1 MTQEIVNTFREW
13 AIQQVNNEGV
23 LYKPKSISN
32 YHSSLNTIL
41 SKLDLKENSGYI
53 KIYECV
59 DIDEYEKLYEI
70 IFNHHKFKEFND
82 NSNHTHSS
90 ALKLYRRFLAHLDG
104 EKKGPISESEI
115 RTIKINEQEKA
126 RSLSDDELEKRVNS
140 KKSILAKEKLI
151 ISKDY
156 GRDQEIAEYAIR
168 RANGK
173 CDLCGCEAPFVK
185 KDGSPYLEAHH
196 VTWLS
201 RGGEDSANN
210 IVAICPNCHRKIHIL
225 DEKQDNEGLR
235 RRLQS
240 YERLVNKNIDRTYQS
255 DKIWLT

>member
-1 MTQEIVNTFREW
+1 MTQEIVNNFREW

-23 LYKPKSISN
+23 LFKPKSISN

-53 KIYECV
+53 KIYDCV

-104 EKKGPISESEI
+104 EKKGPVSESEI
-115 RTIKINEQEKA
+115 RTIKLNDQEKA

-140 KKSILAKEKLI
+140 KKSMLAKEKLI

-173 CDLCGCEAPFVK
+173 CDLCGCQAPFVK

-201 RGGEDSANN
+201 RGGEDSAYN

-225 DEKQDNEGLR
+225 DEKQDNEGLK
-235 RRLQS
+235 RRLLA
-240 YERLVNKNIDRTYQS
+240 YAKLVKE
-255 DKIWLT
+255 